1 MSATPSSQ
9 LWTSLHQGS
18 VSDRIARQILDLVAA
33 ERLRPGDR
41 LPPERELASLLGVSR
56 PSLREAVRSLKAQG
70 YLDVR
75 HGTGVFVAE
84 PGTARTLRQALAQTE
99 VSLAELF
106 DMREVVEV
114 PAAAWAA
121 RHYNPAKLDAV
132 REAYDQL
139 REVAQ
144 ATRPDFDRLQ
154 QLDESFHLRIVE
166 AADNRFMSQTLGV
179 LHDMLTQGMH
189 TTLAVPGRLEH
200 SRREHQAV
208 FDAIFAGDTTGA
220 RTAARAH
227 IRGARRAA
235 LQRLRE
241 EQARAR

>member
-1 MSATPSSQ
+1 MSTTPPSQ
-9 LWTSLHQGS
+9 LWTSIHQGS
-18 VSDRIARQILDLVAA
+18 VSDRIARQILDLVVA

-56 PSLREAVRSLKAQG
+56 PSLREAVRSLNAQG
-70 YLDVR
+70 HLDVR
-75 HGTGVFVAE
+75 HGTGVFVTE

-99 VSLAELF
+99 ISLAELF

-121 RHYNPAKLDAV
+121 QRHNAVKLDAV
-132 REAYDQL
+132 RDAYTQL
-139 REVAQ
+139 RQLAGQPQ
-144 ATRPDFDRLQ
+144 ADFDRLQ

-179 LHDMLTQGMH
+179 LHDMLTQGMD
-189 TTLAVPGRLEH
+189 TTLTIPGRLEH
-200 SRREHQAV
+200 SRREHEGIH
-208 FDAIFAGDTTGA
+208 DAILAGDTTRA
-220 RTAARAH
+220 RRAARAH
-227 IRGARRAA
+227 IKGARRAA
-235 LQRLRE
+235 LRRLRE